1 MLKLLTGSRYP
12 RLGWSST
19 LKLDGLPVWLHGL
32 AWGGTLALAGAMLVL
47 PWCFHDMQ
55 VWEGLAPARELERPS
70 YAERIQHDA
79 IFRTPVNTFSNLFFV
94 LVGFYVLALGLD
106 DHRRWRSL
114 SEGYLA
120 ATPAQSFLFGCA
132 CIYVGLGSAHF
143 HGSLTRLGQQLD
155 VGGMYAVVIAMGSIC
170 LGSWLPH
177 IRCSLR
183 KVPLATW
190 PLLCLFAVLASIY
203 FLVFKWSSSFR
214 SVATFLGAVM
224 IVFAISRMLSNR
236 VRLQARWGLAALAAF
251 VWGLHIRRLDIDGR
265 FASPDSLFQGHS
277 VWHLLAAVFLAGMYL
292 YYRSEQRLYPPAG
305 DDAAEPDKDRRRN
318 GDFLMSIVERATR
331 RKKSYPHQNRRNGLC
346 APSYRTHQPPHAVTL
361 HFYPNRTGCI
371 SRT

>member
-12 RLGWSST
+12 RLGWSSA

-32 AWGGTLALAGAMLVL
+32 AWGGTLTLAGAMLVL
-47 PWCFHDMQ
+47 PWCFQDMQ
-55 VWEGLAPARELERPS
+55 VWEGLAPARELERPT

-79 IFRTPVNTFSNLFFV
+79 IFRTPINTYSNLFFV

-106 DHRRWRSL
+106 DHRRRRSL

-155 VGGMYAVVIAMGSIC
+155 VGGMYAV
-170 LGSWLPH
+170 
-177 IRCSLR
+177 
-183 KVPLATW
+183 
-190 PLLCLFAVLASIY
+190 
-203 FLVFKWSSSFR
+203 
-214 SVATFLGAVM
+214 M
-224 IVFAISRMLSNR
+224 IVFAVSRMLSSR

-331 RKKSYPHQNRRNGLC
+331 RKESYPHQNRRNGLC